1 MKPRSAI
8 EVPRKCSGNGL
19 PRATALSPLCL
30 FKSLR
35 SMIHTSMTASSVL
48 RGLSLPLSITV
59 QELTETSYVTTD
71 CDITRLSSP
80 GKVASWFGLTHLL
93 KEADFTL
100 AWYDSTVGLYDSSP
114 KPPYI
119 CFSFVLSFLASY
131 VKVNWEDNGLP
142 ARDVMYFYI

>member
-1 MKPRSAI
+1 
-8 EVPRKCSGNGL
+8 
-19 PRATALSPLCL
+19 
-30 FKSLR
+30 
-35 SMIHTSMTASSVL
+35 MIHTSMTASSVL

-131 VKVNWEDNGLP
+131 VKINWEDNGLP
-142 ARDVMYFYI
+142 ARDVMYLYI